1 MQMVE
6 EQGESR
12 FFFFEHAADEF
23 SIHRLVAQ
31 EDFCRLGPRP
41 VDLVSAD
48 GLITIAEME
57 PDKPNQLI
65 EIVVG
70 RGFSQVR
77 HGHTVPRF
85 RAVEHF
91 QFVRKTTPLREN
103 FDWSQSRGVM
113 GATRLGPRSA
123 TWSPPPDRGRVVVQ
137 DLRLRVCRRLGTVGS
152 ATTLA
157 LAGVLPFA
165 AVVAGLAAAVTLAG
179 VLPFARMLFRSL
191 LVGLLVLRLILRVER
206 RMRSR
211 KKGGRLNGGI
221 RTGEQAR
228 QRSGNSKNFSALGH

>member
-1 MQMVE
+1 
-6 EQGESR
+6 
-12 FFFFEHAADEF
+12 
-23 SIHRLVAQ
+23 
-31 EDFCRLGPRP
+31 
-41 VDLVSAD
+41 
-48 GLITIAEME
+48 
-57 PDKPNQLI
+57 
-65 EIVVG
+65 
-70 RGFSQVR
+70 
-77 HGHTVPRF
+77 
-85 RAVEHF
+85 
-91 QFVRKTTPLREN
+91 
-103 FDWSQSRGVM
+103 M

-137 DLRLRVCRRLGTVGS
+137 DLRLRVCRWLGTVGS

-157 LAGVLPFA
+157 LAGVFAFA
-165 AVVAGLAAAVTLAG
+165 AVVARLAAAVTLAG

-191 LVGLLVLRLILRVER
+191 LVGLLVLGLILRVER